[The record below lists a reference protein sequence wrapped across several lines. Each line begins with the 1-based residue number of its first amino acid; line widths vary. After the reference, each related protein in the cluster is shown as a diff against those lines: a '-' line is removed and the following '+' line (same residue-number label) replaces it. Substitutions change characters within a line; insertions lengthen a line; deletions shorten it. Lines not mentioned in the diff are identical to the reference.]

1 MPSKPSAIGLVAAI
15 VSIILWLILNFFN
28 PYSNQASNDTT
39 FITLFMLVF
48 PALVAIFSYYRSKT
62 IFMLIAFIWSLPLS
76 LYLLMTPGIFL
87 LFGITSFTYLISY
100 ILMRKSTGRIE

>member
-1 MPSKPSAIGLVAAI
+1 MSIKPSAIGLVAAI
-15 VSIILWLILNFFN
+15 GSIILWIILNFFN
-28 PYSNQASNDTT
+28 PYSYQASYDTT
-39 FITLFMLVF
+39 FITLFMLVL
-48 PALVAIFSYYRSKT
+48 PAFAAIFSYYRSKT

-100 ILMRKSTGRIE
+100 ILMRKSI

>member
-1 MPSKPSAIGLVAAI
+1 MSIKPSTIGLVAAI
-15 VSIILWLILNFFN
+15 ISIILWFILNFFN

-39 FITLFMLVF
+39 FITLFMLVL
-48 PALVAIFSYYRSKT
+48 PAFAAIFSYYRSKT

-87 LFGITSFTYLISY
+87 LFGITSFTYLISF
-100 ILMRKSTGRIE
+100 ILMRKSVRIE